1 MDYNKLLNENVI
13 KIIESLRK
21 EKLYFS
27 QIYEKTGI
35 KSKNNILK
43 NLEKMAKLNVLK
55 KDKGKGNTFYTINYD
70 NLVAI
75 GLLELNDTLRL
86 QRLPLERRN
95 SIIETISELKPLIA
109 ILFGSTAKGNFR
121 KESDIDLL
129 LVFNK
134 EIDKKGEKIKEIGSK
149 YGVKINPVMIKFS
162 EFDTKNETINH
173 ILKTGFP
180 GEGFR
185 YFYGVR
191 KYV

>member
-1 MDYNKLLNENVI
+1 
-13 KIIESLRK
+13 
-21 EKLYFS
+21 
-27 QIYEKTGI
+27 
-35 KSKNNILK
+35 
-43 NLEKMAKLNVLK
+43 MAKLNVLK

-180 GEGFR
+180 VEGFR

>member
-180 GEGFR
+180 VEGFR